1 MPGPQTNGLDVHT
14 DDDELDVFD
23 VDVLIAERD
32 QRPFRW
38 RWAGEIWQF
47 PAAMDI
53 RIVQLVDQG
62 ELLQAMEML
71 MGSEQWAHL
80 IEVPKILDAVTLKS
94 VVDRYI
100 DRQGLTSP
108 NSPRPS
114 PYSRG
119 GRGR

>member
-1 MPGPQTNGLDVHT
+1 MPGQQTNGLDVHT

-80 IEVPKILDAVTLKS
+80 IEVPEILDAVTLKS

-100 DRQGLTSP
+100 DRQGLTPP